1 MSKVGVKAE
10 KYAKL
15 LHRILSEQNEEGK
28 NSAEV
33 ALQQYEN
40 SEQSYAQILARIST
54 AWKDMHHSIEV
65 RELAA
70 VKLLQYVEA
79 QKSNEVGQVVV
90 SYERDLV
97 ELILPHLGDQN
108 EEIREAYVNVI
119 AVVVKRH
126 WETLFPQVLPALITN
141 LCSHLDTEVLGA
153 LAVIQRFYTQV
164 SEKERFNCIK
174 QVIPKL
180 VDMISSNSSA
190 SECRIWAVKCIGS
203 CVDRI
208 GTFDDDTLNREV
220 VNCFFYFLFLLQTVF
235 RF

>member
-1 MSKVGVKAE
+1 MSNPRKIKKNAK
-10 KYAKL
+10 KYANTL
-15 LHRILSEQNEEGK
+15 QSILSAQNEEGK

-126 WETLFPQVLPALITN
+126 WETLFPQLLPALITKLN
-141 LCSHLDTEVLGA
+141 LYLNTEIFSV
-153 LAVIQRFYTQV
+153 LAVI
-164 SEKERFNCIK
+164 ER
-174 QVIPKL
+174 L
-180 VDMISSNSSA
+180 
-190 SECRIWAVKCIGS
+190 
-203 CVDRI
+203 
-208 GTFDDDTLNREV
+208 
-220 VNCFFYFLFLLQTVF
+220 
-235 RF
+235 